1 MSEKKL
7 VTFSELM
14 YALLYAYK
22 ECPEMRHE
30 LVDEKFFG
38 HLSATI
44 QERLVDKAVD
54 ELIRDLESTIY
65 PDENGSGSEGMN
77 KFIKKKWDTFV
88 KRNEKEDIFG

>member
-65 PDENGSGSEGMN
+65 PDEYDSGSEGMN

>member
-1 MSEKKL
+1 MGEKKL

-22 ECPEMRHE
+22 ECPDMRHE
-30 LVDEKFFG
+30 LVDDKFFS

-44 QERLVDKAVD
+44 QERLVDKAVE
-54 ELIRDLESTIY
+54 ELIQDLESTIY
-65 PDENGSGSEGMN
+65 PDEYGSGNEGMN
-77 KFIKKKWDTFV
+77 KFIKKKWETFT